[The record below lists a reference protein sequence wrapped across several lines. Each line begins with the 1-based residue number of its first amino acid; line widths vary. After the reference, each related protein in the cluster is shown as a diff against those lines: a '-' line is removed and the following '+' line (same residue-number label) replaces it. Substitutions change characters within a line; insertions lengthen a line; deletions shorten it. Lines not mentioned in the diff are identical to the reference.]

1 MFMAISRKWQILVE
15 FCSKRLEPHPN
26 IDKRNNSNF
35 VENLFVVG
43 DLLIA
48 KDEATNKIHFSK

>member
-1 MFMAISRKWQILVE
+1 MFMAISRKRQILVE
-15 FCSKRLEPHPN
+15 FCSKRL
-26 IDKRNNSNF
+26 DTRNNSNF

>member
-1 MFMAISRKWQILVE
+1 MFMAISRKRQILVE
-15 FCSKRLEPHPN
+15 FCSKRLE

-35 VENLFVVG
+35 VQNLFVVG

>member
-1 MFMAISRKWQILVE
+1 MAISRKRQTLVE
-15 FCSKRLEPHPN
+15 FCSKRLEPH

-48 KDEATNKIHFSK
+48 KDKATNKIYFSK

>member
-1 MFMAISRKWQILVE
+1 MFMAISRKRQILVE
-15 FCSKRLEPHPN
+15 FCSKRLEPQH
-26 IDKRNNSNF
+26 DKRNNSNF

>member
-1 MFMAISRKWQILVE
+1 MAISRKRQTLVE
-15 FCSKRLEPHPN
+15 FCSNRLEPN
-26 IDKRNNSNF
+26 FDKRNNSNF

-48 KDEATNKIHFSK
+48 KDEATNKIYFSK

>member
-1 MFMAISRKWQILVE
+1 MFMAISRKRQILVE
-15 FCSKRLEPHPN
+15 FCSKRLE
-26 IDKRNNSNF
+26 RNNSNF